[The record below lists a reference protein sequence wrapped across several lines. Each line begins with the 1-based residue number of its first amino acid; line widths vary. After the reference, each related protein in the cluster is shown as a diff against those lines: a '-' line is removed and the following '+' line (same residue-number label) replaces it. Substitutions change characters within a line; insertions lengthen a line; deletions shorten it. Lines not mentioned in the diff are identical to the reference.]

1 MEKTKLILLI
11 DRLKIHSEWKYP
23 NRKWP
28 KKFYNECVN
37 MWTGK
42 ETELEERVLKF
53 ENDMKKDIL

>member
-23 NRKWP
+23 NRKWS

-42 ETELEERVLKF
+42 ETELEERVLKLK
-53 ENDMKKDIL
+53 MI

>member
-1 MEKTKLILLI
+1 MEISK
-11 DRLKIHSEWKYP
+11 SEMV
-23 NRKWP
+23 